1 MVVWDILITVLSSL
15 QSQSPNFDIFLMMN
29 ERERERERER
39 EEGRNKERE
48 KEGGQK
54 EEAEERNRKKKEER
68 EKMLR
73 QEIQTEIDSEHFCV
87 CVCEQGM
94 HTRKS
99 VYQKHSCPEKGQCY
113 PEQLHN
119 AGPKH
124 KPGNRKHLCTNPPES
139 SPVAPLA
146 TGSWPLQRFP
156 AGCMASLPSTLPFLP
171 LLSAQEEIS
180 AKLFLWSLISLGTK
194 SIKIFLILT
203 HAILNVWCTGR
214 NR

>member
-1 MVVWDILITVLSSL
+1 MTERGRERKGGREE
-15 QSQSPNFDIFLMMN
+15 Q
-29 ERERERERER
+29 REREIKKGDRRRRER
-39 EEGRNKERE
+39 KETE
-48 KEGGQK
+48 
-54 EEAEERNRKKKEER
+54 RKKKR
-68 EKMLR
+68 EKLKMLR
-73 QEIQTEIDSEHFCV
+73 QEIQTETDLEPLICV

-94 HTRKS
+94 HARKS
-99 VYQKHSCPEKGQCY
+99 VYQKHSCPAKGQCY

-124 KPGNRKHLCTNPPES
+124 KPGNRKHLCSNPPES

-146 TGSWPLQRFP
+146 TGSWPLQRLP
-156 AGCMASLPSTLPFLP
+156 AGCTASLASTLPFLP